1 MGSKKLSPTYRYFIV
16 QNYEALIKLGGS
28 GTNDEIHDTVINL
41 MDLSDDKIGEAP
53 LGSPSQTELE
63 YQLAWARTYMKNY
76 GIINNSKRGVWFL
89 NLKYKKEVKIDPKE
103 IISHSVR
110 MNGEARE
117 ETKRVPEN
125 PENGDKEDDEIE
137 YPDEVKPWKRHL
149 SDVLIHMNP
158 YDFESLTQLLLRECG
173 FTQVSVTKK
182 TGDGGVDGF
191 GKLKIN
197 GIFSFNVAFQCK
209 RYSGIVGA
217 PEIRDFR
224 GSLTTNI
231 EKGLF
236 ITTGRFSKQAME
248 EANASG
254 KQQIDLIDGEDLINK
269 LAEHSLGV
277 REVKTY
283 EVDDA
288 FFKEFKKD

>member
-1 MGSKKLSPTYRYFIV
+1 MESKKLSPTYRYLIV
-16 QNYEALIKLGGS
+16 PTYEALLKLGGS

-41 MDLSDDKIGEAP
+41 ERLSNDEIGEAH

-76 GIINNSKRGVWFL
+76 GIIENSKRGVWFL
-89 NLKYKKEVKIDPKE
+89 NSKYKEKVEIDPKE
-103 IISHSVR
+103 IISYSVK

-158 YDFESLTQLLLRECG
+158 YDFESLTQRLLRECG

-209 RYSGIVGA
+209 RYSG
-217 PEIRDFR
+217 
-224 GSLTTNI
+224 
-231 EKGLF
+231 
-236 ITTGRFSKQAME
+236 
-248 EANASG
+248 
-254 KQQIDLIDGEDLINK
+254 
-269 LAEHSLGV
+269 
-277 REVKTY
+277 REG
-283 EVDDA
+283 
-288 FFKEFKKD
+288 